1 MSEEH
6 KEKMKEE
13 CCPEK
18 GFPGMGHHKMRFHKM
33 SFGKFGHGLATMSV
47 EEEVKMLEK
56 VKKHL
61 EAKLA
66 NVNERLEK
74 LKK

>member
-1 MSEEH
+1 MSGEH
-6 KEKMKEE
+6 EDRKEE
-13 CCPEK
+13 CC
-18 GFPGMGHHKMRFHKM
+18 HKMGFHRMGPHKM
-33 SFGKFGHGLATMSV
+33 GFRKSGHGLATMSV
-47 EEEVKMLEK
+47 QEEVKMLEK
-56 VKKHL
+56 VKEHL